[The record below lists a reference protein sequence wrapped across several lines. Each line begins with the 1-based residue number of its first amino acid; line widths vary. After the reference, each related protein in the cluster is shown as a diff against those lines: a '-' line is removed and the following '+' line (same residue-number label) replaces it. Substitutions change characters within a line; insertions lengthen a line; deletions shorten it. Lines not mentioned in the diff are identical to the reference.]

1 MSITLPESD
10 ISAAPARPRPFPATS
25 AADGAVGTD
34 PSGAGLAELRRVS
47 GTARVFV
54 SMPWV
59 EGVTP
64 RILHDPE
71 RSRAYCGG
79 EALERREGCFAV
91 DEVGLAT
98 VDHGV
103 LYGDAAFEG
112 VLIAHGRIFTWREHL
127 ARMHQSCARLGISIP
142 YDGVDLT
149 RRLIDAVR
157 QTGVADDERGYIR
170 LVVSRGLGDL
180 GVSPKKCVGSTVYA
194 VCAKIQLYP
203 EAAYRAGIGLSVA
216 RQVRR
221 AMPQTLDP
229 RVKSCN
235 YLNNIRALLET
246 LHEGT
251 LETMMLTPDGYVAE
265 ATADNLF
272 LVLREPGWEQDPSRV
287 RVVTPSPDYCL
298 NGITRALL
306 MRAAREAGHRVEES
320 ATMLPGD
327 WAGPD
332 REAFL
337 TGTGAGVM
345 PVTSVG
351 GVPVGDG
358 RAGPVTQ
365 ALRERFLRYLS
376 DPALS
381 IPLHATDEEIEA
393 YLADEERPAS
403 IPAAPFLPAY
413 DGNGGRAGENFVT
426 ELFRKVDA
434 RDWDALATS
443 FAPDVVYERPGYE
456 PLMGRERVMRF
467 YREERV
473 IASGQHS
480 LERVVLDEGGG
491 ACWGRYVGVH
501 RDGSPIDERFA
512 DVYTVD
518 AEGRITTRRSYFYRP
533 AI

>member
-1 MSITLPESD
+1 MSISLPESG
-10 ISAAPARPRPFPATS
+10 IPAATARPRPFPATG
-25 AADGAVGTD
+25 ATDGVVGTD
-34 PSGAGLAELRRVS
+34 PSGAALAELRRVS
-47 GTARVFV
+47 GTARLFV

-64 RILHDPE
+64 RILDDPE
-71 RSRAYCGG
+71 RSRAYPSG
-79 EALERREGCFAV
+79 EALERREGCFRV
-91 DEVGLAT
+91 DEIGVAA

-112 VLIAHGRIFTWREHL
+112 VLIAHGRVFTWREHL
-127 ARMHQSCARLGISIP
+127 ARLHRSCARLGIAIP

-157 QTGVADDERGYIR
+157 ETGVADDERGYIR

-180 GVSPKKCVGSTVYA
+180 GVSPTRCVGSTVYA
-194 VCAKIQLYP
+194 VCGRIQLYP

-216 RQVRR
+216 REVRR

-251 LETMMLTPDGYVAE
+251 LETMMLTPEGYVAE

-272 LVLREPGWEQDPSRV
+272 LVIREPGWERDPSRV
-287 RVVTPSPDYCL
+287 RMVTPSPDYCL

-345 PVTSVG
+345 PVTAVG

-358 RAGPVTQ
+358 VAGPVTQ
-365 ALRERFLRYLS
+365 ALRERFLGYLA
-376 DPALS
+376 DPALGIS
-381 IPLHATDEEIEA
+381 LHATDEEIEA
-393 YLADEERPAS
+393 YLADEPRPA

-413 DGNGGRAGENFVT
+413 EPNARGAGESFVT
-426 ELFRKVDA
+426 ELFRKIDA
-434 RDWDALATS
+434 RDWDALAAC
-443 FAPDVVYERPGYE
+443 FAEDVVYERPGYE
-456 PLMGRERVMRF
+456 PLVGRDRVMRF

-473 IASGQHS
+473 VAAGEHS
-480 LERVVLDEGGG
+480 LDRVLIDGDGG

-518 AEGRITTRRSYFYRP
+518 ARGRITTRRSFFYRP

>member
-1 MSITLPESD
+1 MSAVFPDL
-10 ISAAPARPRPFPATS
+10 AAPSSPARPRPFPATEMN
-25 AADGAVGTD
+25 VD
-34 PSGAGLAELRRVS
+34 PSGAALAEVRRVS
-47 GTARVFV
+47 GTARFFA
-54 SMPWV
+54 SMPWI

-64 RILHDPE
+64 RILRDPR
-71 RSRAYCGG
+71 RSRAYPTA
-79 EALERREGCFAV
+79 EPLERREGCFAL
-91 DEVGLAT
+91 DEIGLAPL
-98 VDHGV
+98 DHGL

-112 VLIAHGRIFTWREHL
+112 VLIAHGRVFTWREHL

-149 RRLIDAVR
+149 RRLLDAVR
-157 QTGVADDERGYIR
+157 QTGVAEDERGYIR

-180 GVSPKKCVGSTVYA
+180 GISPAKCVGSTVYA
-194 VCAKIQLYP
+194 ICAKIQLYP

-216 RQVRR
+216 REVRR
-221 AMPQTLDP
+221 PMAQTLDP

-246 LHEGT
+246 GGEGT

-272 LVLREPGWEQDPSRV
+272 LVIREAGWERDPGRV

-306 MRAAREAGHRVEES
+306 MRAAREVGHRVEES
-320 ATMLPGD
+320 ATLLPGD

-358 RAGPVTQ
+358 TAGPVTQ
-365 ALRERFLRYLS
+365 ALRERFLGYLA

-381 IPLHATDEEIEA
+381 LPLDATDEEIEA
-393 YLADEERPAS
+393 YLSGEPRPAART
-403 IPAAPFLPAY
+403 IPAAPLLPPF
-413 DGNGGRAGENFVT
+413 GGDVADPERNFVT
-426 ELFRKVDA
+426 ELFRKIDS
-434 RDWDALATS
+434 RDWEALVSS
-443 FAPDVVYERPGYE
+443 FAEDVVYERPGYE
-456 PLMGRERVMRF
+456 PLVGRDQVMHF
-467 YREERV
+467 YREVRV
-473 IASGQHS
+473 IAAGTHQ
-480 LERVVLDEGGG
+480 LERVVLAADGG
-491 ACWGRYVGVH
+491 ASWGRFVGVH
-501 RDGSPIDERFA
+501 RNGSPIDERFA
-512 DVYTVD
+512 DVYTLD
-518 AEGRITTRRSYFYRP
+518 AEGRIRTRASYFFRP